1 MNAPPITTGCAAR
14 RVTAIRLRLFGRAF
28 LQVAL
33 VAANVVQI
41 AKGQWVGMFV
51 VGFAIS
57 WLWFGNA
64 REAGRSELPGAAMIY
79 ALGAGVG
86 TVTGCFLSQFL

>member
-1 MNAPPITTGCAAR
+1 MRNA
-14 RVTAIRLRLFGRAF
+14 RLFGRAF
-28 LQVAL
+28 LQVSL

-41 AKGQWVGMFV
+41 AKGQYLGMFL

-64 REAGRSELPGAAMIY
+64 RAAGRGEAGQIFY
-79 ALGAGVG
+79 ALGAGCG
-86 TVTGCFLSQFL
+86 TVIGCYLSRFL